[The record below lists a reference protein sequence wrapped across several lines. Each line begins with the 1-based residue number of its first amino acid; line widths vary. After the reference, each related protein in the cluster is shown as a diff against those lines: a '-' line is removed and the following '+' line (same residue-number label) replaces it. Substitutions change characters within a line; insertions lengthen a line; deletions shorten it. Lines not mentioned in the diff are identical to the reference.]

1 MKLNIL
7 KLDGSKSSQIK
18 ADESVF
24 GIKPNEPVI
33 RQAVLA
39 ELTNLRQGTHATKN
53 RASVAGGG
61 RKPWR
66 QKGRG
71 VARAGTIRSPL
82 WRGGGR
88 VFGPEPH
95 SYNKKLSKRLS
106 KLARKSVLSSKIA
119 NNEIVI
125 VEKFQIDSHKTSN
138 FVSLLKNLGLHK
150 KKLTVLISDFD
161 KKIEWSTQNLRYVYI
176 VNASKA
182 STYDL
187 LDCEILLMDKDSL
200 LVLTNRS
207 RHILMI

>member
-161 KKIEWSTQNLRYVYI
+161 KKFEWSAQNLRYVYI

-200 LVLTNRS
+200 LVLTTM
-207 RHILMI
+207 LKV

>member
-1 MKLNIL
+1 MKLNVL
-7 KLDGSKSSQIK
+7 KLDGSKPSQIK

-39 ELTNLRQGTHATKN
+39 ELTNLRQGTHSTKN

-95 SYNKKLSKRLS
+95 SYNKKLSKKLS

-125 VEKFQIDSHKTSN
+125 VEKFQIDSHKTSY
-138 FVSLLKNLGLHK
+138 FVTLLKNLGIHK
-150 KKLTVLISDFD
+150 KKLTVLISDLD

-200 LVLTNRS
+200 LVLTTM
-207 RHILMI
+207 LKV

>member
-39 ELTNLRQGTHATKN
+39 ELTNLRQGTHSTKN

-138 FVSLLKNLGLHK
+138 FVSLLKNLGIHK
-150 KKLTVLISDFD
+150 KKLTVLISDLD

-200 LVLTNRS
+200 LVLTTM
-207 RHILMI
+207 LKV

>member
-119 NNEIVI
+119 NNAIVI

-138 FVSLLKNLGLHK
+138 FVSLLKNLDLNK

-161 KKIEWSTQNLRYVYI
+161 KKIEWSTQNLRYVYV

-200 LVLTNRS
+200 LVLTTM
-207 RHILMI
+207 LKV

>member
-24 GIKPNEPVI
+24 GINPNEPVI

-138 FVSLLKNLGLHK
+138 FVSLLKNLDLNK

-161 KKIEWSTQNLRYVYI
+161 KKIEWSTQNLRYVYV

-200 LVLTNRS
+200 LVLTTM
-207 RHILMI
+207 LKV

>member
-33 RQAVLA
+33 HQAVLA

-150 KKLTVLISDFD
+150 KKLTVLISDFN
-161 KKIEWSTQNLRYVYI
+161 KNIEWSTQNLRYVYI

-200 LVLTNRS
+200 LVLTTM
-207 RHILMI
+207 LKV

>member
-1 MKLNIL
+1 MKLNVL
-7 KLDGSKSSQIK
+7 KLDGSKPSQIK
-18 ADESVF
+18 ADETVF
-24 GIKPNEPVI
+24 GIKPNEPVV

-39 ELTNLRQGTHATKN
+39 ELTNLRQGTHSTKN

-95 SYNKKLSKRLS
+95 SYNKKLSKKLS

-138 FVSLLKNLGLHK
+138 FVSLLKNLGIHK
-150 KKLTVLISDFD
+150 KKLTVLISDLD

-200 LVLTNRS
+200 LLLTTM
-207 RHILMI
+207 LKV

>member
-1 MKLNIL
+1 MKLNVL
-7 KLDGSKSSQIK
+7 KLDGSKPSQIK

-39 ELTNLRQGTHATKN
+39 ELTNLRQGTHSTKN

-95 SYNKKLSKRLS
+95 SYNKKLSKKLS

-138 FVSLLKNLGLHK
+138 FVSLLKNLGIHK
-150 KKLTVLISDFD
+150 KKLTVLISDLE

-200 LVLTNRS
+200 LVLTTM
-207 RHILMI
+207 LKV

>member
-33 RQAVLA
+33 HQAVLA

-119 NNEIVI
+119 NNAIVI

-200 LVLTNRS
+200 LVLTTM
-207 RHILMI
+207 LKV

>member
-24 GIKPNEPVI
+24 GIEPNEPVI

-119 NNEIVI
+119 NNAIVI

-138 FVSLLKNLGLHK
+138 FVSLLKNLDLNK

-161 KKIEWSTQNLRYVYI
+161 KKFEWSTHNLRYVYV

-200 LVLTNRS
+200 LVLATM
-207 RHILMI
+207 LKV

>member
-1 MKLNIL
+1 MKLNVL
-7 KLDGSKSSQIK
+7 KLDGSKPSQIK

-33 RQAVLA
+33 HQAVLA
-39 ELTNLRQGTHATKN
+39 ELTNLRQGTHSTKN

-95 SYNKKLSKRLS
+95 SYNKKLSKKLS

-138 FVSLLKNLGLHK
+138 FVSLLKNLGIHK
-150 KKLTVLISDFD
+150 KKLTVLISDLD

-176 VNASKA
+176 VNAS
-182 STYDL
+182 
-187 LDCEILLMDKDSL
+187 
-200 LVLTNRS
+200 
-207 RHILMI
+207 

>member
-33 RQAVLA
+33 HQAVLA
-39 ELTNLRQGTHATKN
+39 ELTNLRQGTHSTKN

-95 SYNKKLSKRLS
+95 SYNKKISKRLS

-125 VEKFQIDSHKTSN
+125 VEKFQIDSRKTSN

-161 KKIEWSTQNLRYVYI
+161 KNIEWSTQNLRYVYI

-200 LVLTNRS
+200 LVLTTMLNV
-207 RHILMI
+207 

>member
-1 MKLNIL
+1 MKLNVL
-7 KLDGSKSSQIK
+7 KLDGSKPSQIK

-24 GIKPNEPVI
+24 GIKPNEPVV

-95 SYNKKLSKRLS
+95 SYNKKLSKKLS

-138 FVSLLKNLGLHK
+138 FVSLLKNLGIHK
-150 KKLTVLISDFD
+150 KKLTVLISDLD

-200 LVLTNRS
+200 LVLTTM
-207 RHILMI
+207 LKV

>member
-125 VEKFQIDSHKTSN
+125 VEKFQIDSRKTSN

-200 LVLTNRS
+200 LVLTTM
-207 RHILMI
+207 LKV

>member
-1 MKLNIL
+1 MKLNVL
-7 KLDGSKSSQIK
+7 KLDGSKPSQIK

-33 RQAVLA
+33 RQAALA
-39 ELTNLRQGTHATKN
+39 ELTNLRQGTHSTKN

-95 SYNKKLSKRLS
+95 SYNKKLSKKLS

-138 FVSLLKNLGLHK
+138 FVSLLKNLGIHK
-150 KKLTVLISDFD
+150 KKLTVLISDLD

-200 LVLTNRS
+200 LVLTTM
-207 RHILMI
+207 LKV

>member
-1 MKLNIL
+1 MKLNVL
-7 KLDGSKSSQIK
+7 KLDGSKPSQIK

-33 RQAVLA
+33 HQAVLA
-39 ELTNLRQGTHATKN
+39 ELTNLRQGTHSTKN

-95 SYNKKLSKRLS
+95 SYNKKLSKKLS

-125 VEKFQIDSHKTSN
+125 VEKFQIDSRKTSN

-161 KKIEWSTQNLRYVYI
+161 KNIEWSTQNLRYVYI

-200 LVLTNRS
+200 LVLTTM
-207 RHILMI
+207 LKV

>member
-1 MKLNIL
+1 MKLNVL
-7 KLDGSKSSQIK
+7 KLDGSKPSQIK

-39 ELTNLRQGTHATKN
+39 ELTNLRQGTHSTKN

-88 VFGPEPH
+88 VFGPAPH
-95 SYNKKLSKRLS
+95 SYNKKLSKKLS

-138 FVSLLKNLGLHK
+138 FVSLLKNLGIHK
-150 KKLTVLISDFD
+150 KKLTVLISDLD

-200 LVLTNRS
+200 LVLTTM
-207 RHILMI
+207 LKV

>member
-33 RQAVLA
+33 HQAVLA

-125 VEKFQIDSHKTSN
+125 VEKFQIDSRKTSN

-150 KKLTVLISDFD
+150 KKLTVLISNFN
-161 KKIEWSTQNLRYVYI
+161 KNIQWSTQNLRYVYI

-200 LVLTNRS
+200 LVLTTM
-207 RHILMI
+207 LKV

>member
-125 VEKFQIDSHKTSN
+125 VEKFQIDSRKTSN
-138 FVSLLKNLGLHK
+138 FVSLLKNLDLNK

-200 LVLTNRS
+200 LVLTTM
-207 RHILMI
+207 LKV

>member
-1 MKLNIL
+1 MKLNVL
-7 KLDGSKSSQIK
+7 KLDGSKPSQIK

-33 RQAVLA
+33 HQAVLA
-39 ELTNLRQGTHATKN
+39 ELTNLRQGTHSTKN

-125 VEKFQIDSHKTSN
+125 VEKFQIDSRKTSN

-161 KKIEWSTQNLRYVYI
+161 KNIEWSTQNLRYVYI

-200 LVLTNRS
+200 LVLTTM
-207 RHILMI
+207 LKV

>member
-1 MKLNIL
+1 MKLNVL
-7 KLDGSKSSQIK
+7 KLDGSKPSQIK

-33 RQAVLA
+33 HQAVLA

-125 VEKFQIDSHKTSN
+125 VEKFQIDSRKTSN

-161 KKIEWSTQNLRYVYI
+161 KNIEWSTQNLRYVYI

-200 LVLTNRS
+200 LVLTTM
-207 RHILMI
+207 LKV

>member
-1 MKLNIL
+1 MKLNVL
-7 KLDGSKSSQIK
+7 KLDGSKPSQIK
-18 ADESVF
+18 ADKSVF

-39 ELTNLRQGTHATKN
+39 ELTNLRQGTHSTKN
-53 RASVAGGG
+53 RASVSGGG

-95 SYNKKLSKRLS
+95 SYNKKLSKKLS

-150 KKLTVLISDFD
+150 KKLTVLISDFN

-182 STYDL
+182 SAYDL

-200 LVLTNRS
+200 LVLTTM
-207 RHILMI
+207 LKV

>member
-95 SYNKKLSKRLS
+95 SYNKKISKRLS

-125 VEKFQIDSHKTSN
+125 VEKFQIDSRKTSN

-161 KKIEWSTQNLRYVYI
+161 KNIEWSTQNLRFVYI

-200 LVLTNRS
+200 LVLTTMLNV
-207 RHILMI
+207 

>member
-33 RQAVLA
+33 HQAVLA

-106 KLARKSVLSSKIA
+106 RLARKSVLSSKIA
-119 NNEIVI
+119 NNAIVI
-125 VEKFQIDSHKTSN
+125 VEKFQIDSHKTSD
-138 FVSLLKNLGLHK
+138 FISLLKNLGLHK
-150 KKLTVLISDFD
+150 KKLTVLISNFN
-161 KKIEWSTQNLRYVYI
+161 KNIEWSTQNLRYVYI

-200 LVLTNRS
+200 LVLTTM
-207 RHILMI
+207 LKV

>member
-33 RQAVLA
+33 HQAVLA

-95 SYNKKLSKRLS
+95 SYNKKLSKKLS

-138 FVSLLKNLGLHK
+138 FVSLLKNLGIHK
-150 KKLTVLISDFD
+150 KKLTVLISDLD

-200 LVLTNRS
+200 LVLTTM
-207 RHILMI
+207 LKV

>member
-24 GIKPNEPVI
+24 GIEPNEPVI

-125 VEKFQIDSHKTSN
+125 VEKFQIDSRKTSN

-150 KKLTVLISDFD
+150 KKLTVLISDFN
-161 KKIEWSTQNLRYVYI
+161 KNIEWSTQNLRYVYV

-200 LVLTNRS
+200 LVLTTM
-207 RHILMI
+207 LKV

>member
-1 MKLNIL
+1 MKLNVL
-7 KLDGSKSSQIK
+7 KLDGSKPSQIK

-39 ELTNLRQGTHATKN
+39 ELTNLRQGTHSTKN

-88 VFGPEPH
+88 VCGPEPH
-95 SYNKKLSKRLS
+95 SYNKKLSKKLS

-138 FVSLLKNLGLHK
+138 FVSLLKNLGIHK
-150 KKLTVLISDFD
+150 KKLTVLISDLD

-176 VNASKA
+176 GNASKA

-200 LVLTNRS
+200 LVLTTM
-207 RHILMI
+207 LKV

>member
-24 GIKPNEPVI
+24 GIEPNEPVI

-150 KKLTVLISDFD
+150 KKLTVLISDFN
-161 KKIEWSTQNLRYVYI
+161 KNIEWSTQNLRYVYI

-200 LVLTNRS
+200 LVLTTM
-207 RHILMI
+207 LKV

>member
-1 MKLNIL
+1 MKLNVL
-7 KLDGSKSSQIK
+7 KLDGSKPSQIK
-18 ADESVF
+18 ADKSVF

-39 ELTNLRQGTHATKN
+39 ELTNLRQGTHSTKN

-66 QKGRG
+66 QNGRG

-95 SYNKKLSKRLS
+95 SYNKKLSKKLS

-138 FVSLLKNLGLHK
+138 FVSLLKNLGIHK
-150 KKLTVLISDFD
+150 KKLTVLISDLD

-200 LVLTNRS
+200 LVLTTM
-207 RHILMI
+207 LKV

>member
-24 GIKPNEPVI
+24 GIEPNEPVI
-33 RQAVLA
+33 CQAVLA

-125 VEKFQIDSHKTSN
+125 VEKFQIDSRKTSN

-150 KKLTVLISDFD
+150 KKLTVLISDFN
-161 KKIEWSTQNLRYVYI
+161 KNIEWSTQNLRYVYI

-200 LVLTNRS
+200 LVLTTM
-207 RHILMI
+207 LKV

>member
-95 SYNKKLSKRLS
+95 SYNKKISKRLS

-125 VEKFQIDSHKTSN
+125 VEKFQIDSRKTSN

-161 KKIEWSTQNLRYVYI
+161 KNIEWSTQNLRYVYI

-200 LVLTNRS
+200 LVLTTM
-207 RHILMI
+207 LKV

>member
-125 VEKFQIDSHKTSN
+125 VEKFQIDSRKTSN

-150 KKLTVLISDFD
+150 KKLTVLISDFN
-161 KKIEWSTQNLRYVYI
+161 KNIEWSTQNLRYVYI

-200 LVLTNRS
+200 LVLTTM
-207 RHILMI
+207 LKV

>member
-1 MKLNIL
+1 MKLNVL
-7 KLDGSKSSQIK
+7 KLDGSKPSQIK

-39 ELTNLRQGTHATKN
+39 ELTNLRQGTHSTKN

-95 SYNKKLSKRLS
+95 SYNKKLSKKLS

-138 FVSLLKNLGLHK
+138 FVSLLKNLGIHK

-200 LVLTNRS
+200 LVLTTM
-207 RHILMI
+207 LKV

>member
-33 RQAVLA
+33 HQAVLA

-119 NNEIVI
+119 NNAIVI

-150 KKLTVLISDFD
+150 KKLTVLISDFN
-161 KKIEWSTQNLRYVYI
+161 KNIEWSTQNLRYVYI

-200 LVLTNRS
+200 LVLTTM
-207 RHILMI
+207 LKV